1 MLRRLHSALKE
12 ASVMNP
18 WKRFVA
24 RRHRKAHERIEAERA
39 RQRALAGQDVEEAVR
54 NVAQRS
60 ATSQQGMY
68 NSW

>member
-1 MLRRLHSALKE
+1 MS
-12 ASVMNP
+12 P

-24 RRHRKAHERIEAERA
+24 RRHRKAHERIEAARA
-39 RQRALAGQDVEEAVR
+39 RQRALAGQDVEEAAR